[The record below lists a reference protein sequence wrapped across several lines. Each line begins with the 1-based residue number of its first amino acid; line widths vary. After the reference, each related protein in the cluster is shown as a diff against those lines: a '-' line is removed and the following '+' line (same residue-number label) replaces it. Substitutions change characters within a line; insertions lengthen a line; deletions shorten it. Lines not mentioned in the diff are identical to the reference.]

1 MTVREE
7 ILGRGIFEVFPDNP
21 TDLGATGERNLEAS
35 LRRVLR
41 NRLADTMPLQKYDI
55 RRPGA
60 EEAEFEER
68 YWAPV
73 NVPVFDASGAV
84 VNIIHSVEDVSDLVR
99 LEREGSEKTYRATAP
114 AREAAAEYRRALLD
128 YNQLVRHRIAKP
140 LTAIGGG
147 IRTLLERSV
156 DRATQR
162 ELLAAMLT
170 QAELLERVALDPAAN
185 GAEEATLI
193 PAPRRALQLLSALHS
208 NAAEIESRFRYLNE
222 QMAEPVSDEHQRL
235 FGFVCECAAEECIEP
250 VALTLAEYFDIHT
263 DPRMFVIAPH
273 HDLASVENVV
283 RKETNWWVVRKYG
296 LAGDEA
302 ADRA

>member
-1 MTVREE
+1 MAGRAAIKAGVGVPLELDFRLLFESAPGRYLVLSPDLVIVAVSDAYLEATMTVREE

-21 TDLGATGERNLEAS
+21 TDPGATGERNLEAS

-99 LEREGSEKTYRATAP
+99 LEQEGSEKTYRATAP

-128 YNQLVRHRIAKP
+128 YNQLVRHRIANP

-147 IRTLLERSV
+147 IRTLLERSL

-193 PAPRRALQLLSALHS
+193 PAPRRALQLGPLP
-208 NAAEIESRFRYLNE
+208 FRVDGSGREFL
-222 QMAEPVSDEHQRL
+222 
-235 FGFVCECAAEECIEP
+235 
-250 VALTLAEYFDIHT
+250 
-263 DPRMFVIAPH
+263 
-273 HDLASVENVV
+273 
-283 RKETNWWVVRKYG
+283 
-296 LAGDEA
+296 
-302 ADRA
+302 